1 MALVRT
7 AERGFS
13 LTELMLTIAV
23 ASTLLVVAV
32 PVFSDVSDGTK
43 LNGAARELER
53 ELQGARLKAVTSN
66 RILRVRLNCPGAGY
80 YRTVEYLNASADVAT
95 NRCVLSAY
103 PFPADNDL
111 MTRPNY
117 DGPLRI
123 LPNGATVST
132 DVLEFHPDGTAQR
145 VVSNVPQTITTP
157 VTVTVTHKNKS
168 KAMTINGAGKI
179 QMQ

>member
-1 MALVRT
+1 MAPVRT

-23 ASTLLVVAV
+23 ASTLMVVAV
-32 PVFSDVSDGTK
+32 PVYSDVSDGTK

-80 YRTVEYLNASADVAT
+80 YRTVEYLNTSADVAT

-111 MTRPNY
+111 PWSL
-117 DGPLRI
+117 DPQEAAELRAR
-123 LPNGATVST
+123 LANGEI
-132 DVLEFHPDGTAQR
+132 VLGSVLSRGFL
-145 VVSNVPQTITTP
+145 
-157 VTVTVTHKNKS
+157 
-168 KAMTINGAGKI
+168 
-179 QMQ
+179 